1 MSSSN
6 VSTGF
11 VMDTSAWIEYFRKS
25 SVGRRVA
32 EYVDSEEILITSTL
46 VIAEM
51 KRRYEQQGRRD
62 FDEHISF
69 IRDIS
74 VVEPIVEEPIAILA
88 GEIRQR
94 EAISG
99 TSLID
104 CILIVDI
111 KYGIKLLLI
120 IFSSFQP
127 LLRKYPIEFPYA
139 NSSSISMLL
148 L

>member
-6 VSTGF
+6 GSTGF
-11 VMDTSAWIEYFRKS
+11 VMDTSAWMEYFRKS
-25 SVGRRVA
+25 SIGHRVA
-32 EYVDSEEILITSTL
+32 EYVDSEEMLITSTL

-51 KRRYEQQGRRD
+51 KRRYEQQGRSD

-69 IRDIS
+69 IRDVS

-104 CILIVDI
+104 CILIAMARIGGHRVITKDTQF
-111 KYGIKLLLI
+111 KVFHEAVVL
-120 IFSSFQP
+120 
-127 LLRKYPIEFPYA
+127 EE
-139 NSSSISMLL
+139 
-148 L
+148 